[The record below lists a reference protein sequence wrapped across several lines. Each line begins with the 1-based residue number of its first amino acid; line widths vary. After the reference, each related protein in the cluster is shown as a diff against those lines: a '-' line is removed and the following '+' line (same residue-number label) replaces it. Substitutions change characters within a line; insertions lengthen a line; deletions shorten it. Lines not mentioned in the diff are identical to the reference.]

1 MIGFNSNLHHHQNN
15 KATTLKIS
23 PSFFDQMHEMTLPRD
38 RSVSDVPR
46 FNSQISLLSPNT
58 FNPRF
63 STPLGT
69 TVDPDL
75 NKRQSPFRAWNTGK
89 NLTQMRR
96 PLLECYSEHGSLPG
110 ALNPRV
116 EPESVIRFRKMEAR
130 AGANDTD
137 SMEADALSF
146 DGDCQAQGVFGQ
158 SAIKG
163 INFGVGSFCE
173 IKSPRS
179 PKGYASTRF
188 CDSPA
193 TRRAMT
199 ARASP
204 FAPEFKGLTASPF
217 ASRSLLTL
225 TSPLAKRCTGPESM
239 FFDRNFVSSAIS
251 TAPPSQNIF
260 LNDFESESVHAP
272 FSSNIKSAIEKNC
285 FYESEEEVVDSKTL
299 CQNKLAGFSSL
310 FSSRSARGIPQR
322 DSGLYPVRSCPEQ
335 SVSLS
340 VRRMQL
346 MMKAPLS
353 KRTSRGL
360 LVSRSNSVFEM
371 GSGFGI
377 KSIRKSRAQRSLS
390 EVGLGSRKKSQISSN
405 LLTADLNLGAKPGAL
420 FKKFCLKRGLL
431 RSKNLLKSV
440 KFRCDQSSDPPA
452 EVSFF
457 SSKQAISQQQSPLS
471 QSFSVYK
478 SSDQGSPFKPEP
490 KPVCIKHRF
499 SARQIPC
506 NIGPRAIKDSQKSEP
521 NSDSDLIGL
530 HSGIASKLL
539 LENEFDRHSALN
551 FVKKFKD
558 FVESQ
563 RGVGAIRGS
572 RAGLKRVKPC

>member
-1 MIGFNSNLHHHQNN
+1 MIGFNSNLHHHQNTQTN
-15 KATTLKIS
+15 TLKIS

-46 FNSQISLLSPNT
+46 FKSQTSPLYRREI
-58 FNPRF
+58 NPRF
-63 STPLGT
+63 SSPLGSR
-69 TVDPDL
+69 VEPDL
-75 NKRQSPFRAWNTGK
+75 SARESPFEGWRGTK
-89 NLTQMRR
+89 NVTQMRS
-96 PLLECYSEHGSLPG
+96 PLLECYSEQHSLSG
-110 ALNPRV
+110 AVNRRL
-116 EPESVIRFRKMEAR
+116 EPESVIRFRKMEGR
-130 AGANDTD
+130 VGVSVSH

-158 SAIKG
+158 SAIKA

-179 PKGYASTRF
+179 PEGYASTRF

-193 TRRAMT
+193 TRRART

-204 FAPEFKGLTASPF
+204 FAPECKGLTASPF

-225 TSPLAKRCTGPESM
+225 TSPLAKRCMGPESM
-239 FFDRNFVSSAIS
+239 FFERDFVSGAIS
-251 TAPPSQNIF
+251 TAPADQNVF

-272 FSSNIKSAIEKNC
+272 FSSNTKSGIERNC
-285 FYESEEEVVDSKTL
+285 FYESEEEVDESKTL
-299 CQNKLAGFSSL
+299 CESKLACFSSL

-322 DSGLYPVRSCPEQ
+322 VSGLYPVRSCPEQ

-353 KRTSRGL
+353 RRTGRGL

-371 GSGFGI
+371 GTGLGVESMCKSKAQRRFSELGFGL
-377 KSIRKSRAQRSLS
+377 RDRSH
-390 EVGLGSRKKSQISSN
+390 VSSN
-405 LLTADLNLGAKPGAL
+405 LLTTDLNLGAKRGAL

-431 RSKNLLKSV
+431 RSKNLLKSG

-452 EVSFF
+452 QLPFF
-457 SSKQAISQQQSPLS
+457 SSKEAISEQQSPLS
-471 QSFSVYK
+471 QSFSVCK
-478 SSDQGSPFKPEP
+478 SSHEGSPFKPVSEP
-490 KPVCIKHRF
+490 VSAKHRR
-499 SARQIPC
+499 SASQINSKIRRRP
-506 NIGPRAIKDSQKSEP
+506 IKDSQKSEE
-521 NSDSDLIGL
+521 NSDCDLIGL
-530 HSGIASKLL
+530 HSGITSKLL
-539 LENEFDRHSALN
+539 LENEFDRDSALD

-558 FVESQ
+558 FVRSK
-563 RGVGAIRGS
+563 RGVPAIRGS
-572 RAGLKRVKPC
+572 RAGVKRVKAS